1 MVTHPYAT
9 SLSDTEWELERPLLP
24 ADASTGCPRR
34 HSLRTL
40 LDAIFYAVRAG
51 HAWRLLP
58 QEWPPWKKV

>member
-1 MVTHPYAT
+1 MDAHPYLTTLTEA
-9 SLSDTEWELERPLLP
+9 EWELVGPLLP
-24 ADASTGCPRR
+24 PPPRTGHPRR

-58 QEWPPWKKV
+58 RDWPRWKTV